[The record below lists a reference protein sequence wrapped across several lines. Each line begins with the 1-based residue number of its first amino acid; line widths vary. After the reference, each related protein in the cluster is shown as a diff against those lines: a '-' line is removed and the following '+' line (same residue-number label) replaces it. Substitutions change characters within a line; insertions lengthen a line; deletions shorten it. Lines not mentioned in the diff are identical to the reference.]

1 MLRFRVSGFPVS
13 VSPTFLILGVFLL
26 NAPLPVIVSF
36 IAAAF
41 ASILVHE
48 LGHAYA
54 VRAAGGVVQQITLH
68 GLGGATSWIDPEG
81 RVSWSKKIA
90 IAAAGAGL
98 GFVVA
103 GLLFLLV
110 RIGLFGP
117 DASQLIPSP
126 FQVFLGNAVAEGRWG
141 VFFLGAFIWVTIVWG
156 LINWLPIGGLDGWHI
171 LSELLEKWMPQR
183 GRMLAGTIGL
193 IVAGVAGWF
202 MYRQGYVF
210 APLILILFA
219 LQAFG
224 STRASAVR
232 PVAPPSNRS
241 FPDPASG
248 GPSTSDPSPLSPP
261 PDPHQP

>member
-1 MLRFRVSGFPVS
+1 MFRFRISGFPVI
-13 VSPTFLILGVFLL
+13 VSPTFLILGLFLL
-26 NAPLPVIVSF
+26 DSPPGVILSF

-68 GLGGATSWIDPEG
+68 GLGGATSWIDPNG
-81 RVSWSKKIA
+81 RVNWTRKIG

-103 GLLFLLV
+103 AFLFVLV
-110 RIGLFGP
+110 RIGLFG
-117 DASQLIPSP
+117 DAASQLIPNP

-171 LSELLEKWMPQR
+171 LAELLEKWMPSR
-183 GRMLAGTIGL
+183 GRMLSATIGL
-193 IVAGVAGWF
+193 VVAAAAGWF
-202 MYRQGYVF
+202 MYRQGYMF
-210 APLILILFA
+210 APVILIFFA

-224 STRASAVR
+224 STRSKTPR
-232 PVAPPSNRS
+232 PEP
-241 FPDPASG
+241 
-248 GPSTSDPSPLSPP
+248 PP
-261 PDPHQP
+261 PDPWAG